1 MFFYLIIE
9 NIDIYIIF
17 CYNNYSDVLVHGG
30 GVILSI
36 TIKEI
41 AEIAGVSRG
50 TVDRVIHNR
59 SGVSQENIDR
69 VNKIIKEYSFKPNS
83 LAKALATKQKSKKIG
98 IILNCIGNSFF
109 DDVLAGISEA
119 KSELSYYGTTI
130 IIKKLQG
137 YVPDEQIEA
146 IDYMISKSIDGL
158 IISPINDSNVINKIE
173 KLNIPVVTCNMDAD
187 IKNKIDYVG
196 CNYTTSGKIAASA
209 LVMHAF
215 GKRINVGIV
224 HGSKNIKGH
233 IERYE
238 AFKNVASQ
246 CNNINIIDYFYTE
259 DDNATAY
266 EKTREMINNNNIDF
280 IYVVASGID
289 GVMQAIDETE
299 KTIYAITNDV
309 LPVTIEYL
317 KRDIIK
323 ATVFQHPFKQGY
335 NSVTTLINYIYR
347 GDTNNC
353 NLKINSELI
362 TKYNIP
368 DYI

>member
-1 MFFYLIIE
+1 M
-9 NIDIYIIF
+9 
-17 CYNNYSDVLVHGG
+17 
-30 GVILSI
+30 SI

-41 AEIAGVSRG
+41 AEMAGVSRG
-50 TVDRVIHNR
+50 TVDRVIHSR
-59 SGVSQENIDR
+59 PGVSQKNIDK
-69 VNKIIKEYSFKPNS
+69 VNKIINEYGFKPNS

-98 IILNCIGNSFF
+98 VILNCIGNCFF
-109 DDVLAGISEA
+109 DDVLDGIAAAE
-119 KSELSYYGTTI
+119 KELSYYGTTI
-130 IIKKLQG
+130 IQNKLKG
-137 YVPDEQIEA
+137 YSAYEQIEA
-146 IDYMISKSIDGL
+146 INNMMEEAVDGL
-158 IISPINDSNVINKIE
+158 IISPLNDSSVIKKIE
-173 KLNIPVVTCNMDAD
+173 ELNVPVVTCNMDAD

-215 GKRINVGIV
+215 GKKINVGIV

-246 CNNINIIDYFYTE
+246 CENINIIDYFYTE
-259 DDNATAY
+259 DNSTTAY
-266 EKTREMINNNNIDF
+266 EKTNEMINNNDIDF

-289 GVMQAIDETE
+289 GVMQAIDEAD
-299 KTIYAITNDV
+299 KKIYAITNDV
-309 LPVTIEYL
+309 LPVTVEYL
-317 KRDIIK
+317 KKDIIK
-323 ATVFQHPFKQGY
+323 ATVYQHPFKQGY

-347 GDTNNC
+347 GNVNNC

>member
-1 MFFYLIIE
+1 M
-9 NIDIYIIF
+9 
-17 CYNNYSDVLVHGG
+17 
-30 GVILSI
+30 SI

-41 AEIAGVSRG
+41 AAMAGVSRG

-59 SGVSQENIDR
+59 SGVSRENIDKI
-69 VNKIIKEYSFKPNS
+69 NKIISEYGFKPNS
-83 LAKALATKQKSKKIG
+83 LAKALATKQKSKKICV
-98 IILNCIGNSFF
+98 ILNCIGNCFF
-109 DDVLAGISEA
+109 DDVLNGIEA
-119 KSELSYYGTTI
+119 AEKELSYYGTNI
-130 IIKKLQG
+130 ILKKLKG
-137 YVPDEQIEA
+137 YNCSEQIEA
-146 IDYMISKSIDGL
+146 INYMMNESVDGL
-158 IISPINDSNVINKIE
+158 IISPINDSNVIKKIE
-173 KLNIPVVTCNMDAD
+173 ELNVPVVTCNMDAD

-215 GKRINVGIV
+215 GRKINVGIV

-246 CNNINIIDYFYTE
+246 CENINIIDYFYTE

-266 EKTREMINNNNIDF
+266 EKTNEMINNNDIDF

-289 GVMQAIDETE
+289 GVMQAIDESY
-299 KTIYAITNDV
+299 KKIYAITNDV
-309 LPVTIEYL
+309 LPITIEYL
-317 KRDIIK
+317 KKDIIK
-323 ATVFQHPFKQGY
+323 ATVYQHPFKQGY
-335 NSVTTLINYIYR
+335 NSVTTLVNYIYR
-347 GDTNNC
+347 GNVNNR